1 MRNAETLT
9 QARAIASDAFP
20 RTIQGKRLIQV
31 RSYTDRDNVTR
42 ERNRFNERFP
52 GTIVIIE

>member
-1 MRNAETLT
+1 MRSAETLA
-9 QARAIASDAFP
+9 QARAIAADAFP
-20 RTIQGKRLIQV
+20 RTIQGRQFIQV